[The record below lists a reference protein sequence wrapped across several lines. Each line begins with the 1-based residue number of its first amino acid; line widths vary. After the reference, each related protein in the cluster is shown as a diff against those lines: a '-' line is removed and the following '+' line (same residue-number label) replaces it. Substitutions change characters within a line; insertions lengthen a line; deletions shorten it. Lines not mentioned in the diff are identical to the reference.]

1 MGAISAKLVKELRT
15 LTGAGMMD
23 CKKALS
29 ETDGDFENA
38 INWLRTKGLATAQK
52 KSGRDAK
59 EGLVCV
65 KVKDNFGAIVE
76 INSETDF
83 VARNEKFQDFVL
95 NVTDVALSEHMN
107 IDQLVGSFFPGTKET
122 IQDKLNEL
130 IATIGENLSIRRVE
144 SISVEKGSIT
154 SYIHN
159 LVAPNL
165 GRIGVLI
172 GINSE
177 KEDENVSNL
186 SKKLAMHI
194 AAAAP
199 ISVSSETLDNNIVM
213 REKEIFK
220 NQAMES
226 GKPDNIVEKMVEGRI
241 NKFYQEVCLYNQI
254 FVIDSETKISDLLKR
269 FTKDNNNTVDVKKFV
284 RFQLGEEVD

>member
-1 MGAISAKLVKELRT
+1 
-15 LTGAGMMD
+15 
-23 CKKALS
+23 
-29 ETDGDFENA
+29 
-38 INWLRTKGLATAQK
+38 
-52 KSGRDAK
+52 
-59 EGLVCV
+59 
-65 KVKDNFGAIVE
+65 
-76 INSETDF
+76 
-83 VARNEKFQDFVL
+83 
-95 NVTDVALSEHMN
+95 
-107 IDQLVGSFFPGTKET
+107 
-122 IQDKLNEL
+122 
-130 IATIGENLSIRRVE
+130 
-144 SISVEKGSIT
+144 
-154 SYIHN
+154 
-159 LVAPNL
+159 
-165 GRIGVLI
+165 
-172 GINSE
+172 
-177 KEDENVSNL
+177 
-186 SKKLAMHI
+186 MHI